1 MVIKV
6 TFDKWNPYWSEDP
19 EYTNLFLIARQNY
32 YQDFLKCHDF
42 LPLYT
47 VLCDLGFVP
56 TIGDLKYV
64 WVADDIVD
72 FGLDGWWPSKRG
84 RKKQK
89 WVLTFNVREIEDV
102 I

>member
-6 TFDKWNPYWSEDP
+6 TFDKWNPYWSADP
-19 EYTNLFLIARQNY
+19 EYTNLFLRARQSY
-32 YQDFLKCHDF
+32 YQDFLKRHDF

-64 WVADDIVD
+64 WVADDVVD
-72 FGLDGWWPSKRG
+72 FGLDEWYPSKRG